1 MFVPVPKQNG
11 FVEDELNYNFFVCF
25 IFFQIPNHLVMP
37 NIWKHLVSVKLSAF
51 IFEFHLMCGY
61 L

>member
-1 MFVPVPKQNG
+1 
-11 FVEDELNYNFFVCF
+11 
-25 IFFQIPNHLVMP
+25 VMP

-61 L
+61 LWNFGMEWDFCTFCV